1 VLTPARYVHRKR
13 RESLKTL
20 AWGLVWTVGA
30 MWFVFSSLGN
40 PINDL
45 RLMLYGKTIAA
56 EVTDSFEDVTD
67 GDDGQSHWSS
77 AIAYRFR
84 TPDGRIVEGVSKGS
98 GRLPADLVDL
108 KAPVP
113 VDVEY
118 HPNTPSLNR
127 FKGDGSHTLGG
138 WLLRTIGFG
147 LFLSM
152 LCWPGVN
159 LLRDGLVQYRHAA
172 RELSAGAAEADVDLL
187 E

>member
-1 VLTPARYVHRKR
+1 MQGETQNEAR

-30 MWFVFSSLGN
+30 VWFVFSSLGN
-40 PINDL
+40 PIDDL
-45 RLMLYGKTIAA
+45 RLMLSGKTAA
-56 EVTDSFEDVTD
+56 GEITDTIEDVED
-67 GDDGQSHWSS
+67 GDDGRSHWSS

-127 FKGDGSHTLGG
+127 LKGDGSHTLNG
-138 WLLRTIGFG
+138 WLLRTTGIG
-147 LFLSM
+147 LLLAL

-159 LLRDGLVQYRHAA
+159 LLRDGLAGYRHSAH
-172 RELSAGAAEADVDLL
+172 ELHAGSAGADENLPG
-187 E
+187 